1 MSVLDDRLREIYR
14 GPSGPSIGA
23 FFDYDGTVIG
33 GFSARAFYTHRVR
46 NLEIGPFEM
55 ARTVLAAVRGIEGGE
70 DFAAFLDMSLAA
82 WAGKPIEEL
91 EELAEQLFK
100 HDIAS
105 RLHHEVWQLIEAH
118 KRMGHTIA
126 LASSATRFQVEPMA
140 RAIDADAVLC
150 TQIEERD
157 GVATGRVAGAALW
170 GDAKGDAVRALA
182 SERGIELVHSYGYS
196 NGDEDIPFLEAVG
209 RPCAVEPEDVLAG
222 VAKGR
227 EWPILRCV
235 ARGGTTPNAINLAR
249 TAGFYG
255 GVAAAFTAGIGA
267 GLLNRSRRTFLDIT
281 GGLGADLGLALAGVD
296 VRIVRGRE
304 HLWSSRP
311 CVFVFNHQSKLDPI
325 LMMKLLRE
333 DFTGVAK
340 KEAANVP
347 GFGQLFRIAGVA
359 FVDRGNTK
367 QAKQV
372 LEPAI
377 AKVRDEGLS
386 LVVAPE
392 GTRSPTPRLGP
403 FKKGAFHIAMQ
414 AGVPMVGIV
423 IRNAGEV
430 MWRGAQTIS
439 AGTVEVVVLPPVD
452 TSAWRADTVADHV
465 AEVRQMFLD
474 TLADWPGSVKPRRRP
489 ARRAPRSTKR
499 PPLPAAAQAQPSSAP
514 HTRPLRAPKADSPNG
529 ASAPS
534 EVTP

>member
-1 MSVLDDRLREIYR
+1 MPVLDDRLKQIYR

-23 FFDYDGTVIG
+23 FFDYDGTVIS
-33 GFSARAFYTHRVR
+33 GFSARAFYTHRAR
-46 NLEIGPFEM
+46 NLEIGPLEM

-70 DFAAFLDMSLAA
+70 DFAHFLDMSLAA
-82 WAGKPIEEL
+82 WAGKPVEEL
-91 EELAEQLFK
+91 EALSEQLFK
-100 HDIAS
+100 HDVAS
-105 RLHHEVWQLIEAH
+105 RLHHEVWHLIEAH
-118 KRMGHTIA
+118 KRMGHTLV
-126 LASSATRFQVEPMA
+126 LASSATRFQVDPMA

-150 TQIEERD
+150 TQIQERD
-157 GVATGRVAGAALW
+157 GIVTGRVAGDALW
-170 GDAKGDAVRALA
+170 GEAKGNAVRALA
-182 SERGIELVHSYGYS
+182 GERGIELERSYGYS

-209 RPCAVEPEDVLAG
+209 LPCAVEPETNLAALAAERG
-222 VAKGR
+222 
-227 EWPILRCV
+227 WPILRCV
-235 ARGGTTPNAINLAR
+235 ARGGTTPKPIDVAR

-255 GVAAAFTAGIGA
+255 GMAAAFGAGLGA

-359 FVDRGNTK
+359 FVERGNTR

-372 LEPAI
+372 LEPAV
-377 AKVRDEGLS
+377 AKVRDERLS
-386 LVVAPE
+386 LVIAPE

-414 AGVPMVGIV
+414 AGVPMVPIV

-439 AGTVEVVVLPPVD
+439 AGTVEVAVLDPVD
-452 TSAWRADTVADHV
+452 TSAWTGATVADHV
-465 AEVRQMFLD
+465 AEVRAMFVG
-474 TLADWPGSVKPRRRP
+474 TLADWPGAAKPRRRP
-489 ARRAPRSTKR
+489 ARRAPRSPKR
-499 PPLPAAAQAQPSSAP
+499 PPPPRPAEPDPTPQ
-514 HTRPLRAPKADSPNG
+514 ADSPNG
-529 ASAPS
+529 RSAHS